1 MEWRYPWV
9 IICFGFLLFFWIG
22 QFLRRGRSHFIFK
35 SSTPQLEANLLGR
48 FDHQKRLWKKRMGLF
63 GLSFLIVS
71 ASGPQIGT
79 KVKPVERKGV
89 DLVFVVDISISM
101 DAEDVKPSRLQKA
114 KFEIS
119 QIIKQLKGDRV
130 GIIVFAGSSHI
141 YLPLTADYEAA
152 QLFLDGI
159 DTNMIPTQGTS
170 ISSALNSGLTA
181 FITEE
186 SKKYK
191 VIIIITD
198 GEDHEGE
205 AVEIAEKAARTGI
218 IIHTVGVGSLTGSL
232 IPIKS
237 QNGVSQEYKRDRQ
250 GKLVTSK
257 LNEMAL
263 REIADAGNGIYV
275 RFDNRLTGHR
285 NLIQAIDSM
294 EKKTISTHE
303 FSEFEDRYQV
313 FAIISLLFF
322 IIGFMFPTKKM
333 QKDTWRGR
341 IV

>member
-9 IICFGFLLFFWIG
+9 IIFFGFLLFFWIG
-22 QFLRRGRSHFIFK
+22 KFLRRGRSNFIFK

-48 FDHQKRLWKKRMGLF
+48 FDYQKRLWKKRMGLF

-181 FITEE
+181 FTEE
-186 SKKYK
+186 SEKYK

-263 REIADAGNGIYV
+263 TEIADAGNGIYV

-285 NLIQAIDSM
+285 NLIQAINSM

-303 FSEFEDRYQV
+303 FSEFEDRYQI

-322 IIGFMFPTKKM
+322 VIGFMFPTKKM

>member
-1 MEWRYPWV
+1 MEWRYPWI
-9 IICFGFLLFFWIG
+9 IICFGFILIFG
-22 QFLRRGRSHFIFK
+22 VRKFLRKRNDTLIFK
-35 SSTPQLEANLLGR
+35 SSTPQLEANLFGR
-48 FDHQKRLWKKRMGLF
+48 FDHKKKLWKKRMGLF
-63 GLSFLIVS
+63 GLSFLIIS

-79 KVKPVERKGV
+79 RVKPVERKGV
-89 DLVFVVDISISM
+89 DLVFVVDVSISM
-101 DAEDVKPSRLQKA
+101 DAEDVKPSRIQKA

-130 GIIVFAGSSHI
+130 GIIVFAGSGHI

-152 QLFLDGI
+152 QLFLDTI
-159 DTNMIPTQGTS
+159 DTEMIPTQGTS
-170 ISSALNSGLTA
+170 ISLALNTGLTA
-181 FITEE
+181 FTEE
-186 SKKYK
+186 SEKYK
-191 VIIIITD
+191 VIIIVTD

-205 AVEIAEKAARTGI
+205 AVARAIAAARTGI
-218 IIHTVGVGSLTGSL
+218 IIHTVGVGSLSGSL

-237 QNGVSQEYKRDRQ
+237 QKGVPQEYKRDRQ
-250 GKLVTSK
+250 GKLVTSQ
-257 LNEMAL
+257 LNEVAL
-263 REIADAGNGIYV
+263 REIAEAGNGIYV
-275 RFDNRLTGHR
+275 RFDNRTTGHR
-285 NLIQAIDSM
+285 ILIHAIDSM

-322 IIGFMFPTKKM
+322 IIGFMFPTKKI